1 MIVVLIGPMG
11 CGKTTVGILLA
22 RQLGW
27 PFDDADDF
35 HPEANI
41 AKMRA
46 GTPLDDDDRQGWL
59 LTLKGRIDARILA
72 RENLVLACSALKKKY
87 RDLLGIDNRQVFCV
101 YLKGDF
107 DLLRTRIEGRNHQFM
122 NKALLTSQLAT
133 MEEPKDGLTLDIG
146 PGPEVLA
153 EQIAAWLQQVGCI
166 PCTVR
171 PGNGA

>member
-1 MIVVLIGPMG
+1 MVIVLIGPMG
-11 CGKTTVGILLA
+11 CGKTTVGQLLA
-22 RQLGW
+22 RQLVW

-46 GTPLDDDDRQGWL
+46 GIPLDDDDRLGWL
-59 LTLKGRIDARILA
+59 LTLKERIDARKVA
-72 RENLVLACSALKKKY
+72 GENLVLACSALKKKY
-87 RDLLGIDNRQVFCV
+87 RDLLGIDNRQVVSV

-107 DLLRTRIEGRNHQFM
+107 DLLRTRIEGRNHQYM
-122 NKALLTSQLAT
+122 NKDLLTSQLAT
-133 MEEPKDGLTLDIG
+133 MEEPEDGLTLSIG

-153 EQIAAWLQQVGCI
+153 EQIASRLQQTGCNPGTI
-166 PCTVR
+166 R